1 MMIDNLLP
9 FIKEIDRLK
18 TIDRQTPIHA
28 GGRPENTA
36 EHSWHLA
43 MTVLVFEKISPV
55 KLDINKVVKM
65 ALLHD
70 IVEIDAGDVII
81 YGDQS
86 SKKEKE
92 ALAHERI
99 FGLLPEP
106 IAEEFKA
113 IWNEFEEGNSAEAK
127 YVSAIDRFLP
137 LYSNYL
143 NGGYSWKNHNVKAAT
158 VVNKCEPP
166 IAGGLP
172 ELWTVAKRMI
182 DESIANGNLKT

>member
-1 MMIDNLLP
+1 MIFENLLP

-18 TIDRQTPIHA
+18 TIDRQTPIHV
-28 GGRPENTA
+28 GGRVENTA

-43 MTVLVFEKISPV
+43 MTVMVFEKMSSV
-55 KLDINKVVKM
+55 KLDINKAVKM

-92 ALAHERI
+92 ALARERI
-99 FGLLPEP
+99 FGLLPDI
-106 IAEEFKA
+106 IAEDFKA
-113 IWNEFEEGNSAEAK
+113 IWNEFEEGHSAEAK

-143 NGGYSWKNHNVKAAT
+143 NGGYSWKNHGVKADKVIT
-158 VVNKCEPP
+158 KCEPP

-172 ELWTVAKRMI
+172 ALWDVAKKMI

>member
-1 MMIDNLLP
+1 MIEALLP
-9 FIKEIDRLK
+9 FVKEIDRLK
-18 TIDRQTPIHA
+18 TINRQTPIHA
-28 GGRPENTA
+28 GGRVENTA

-43 MTVLVFEKISPV
+43 MTVMVFEKMSPV
-55 KLDINKVVKM
+55 KIDINKAVKM

-92 ALAHERI
+92 ALARERI
-99 FGLLPEP
+99 FGLLPSE
-106 IAEEFKA
+106 IGEDFKN
-113 IWNEFEEGNSAEAK
+113 IWNEFEEGQCAEAK
-127 YVSAIDRFLP
+127 FVSAIDRFLP
-137 LYSNYL
+137 LYSNFL

-158 VVNKCEPP
+158 VINKCEPP
-166 IAGGLP
+166 IVGGIP
-172 ELWTVAKRMI
+172 ELWTVAKQMI